1 MRLKIEELEDR
12 NNHLIKNLSSFK
24 DWAINME
31 KNILNSSINKNDS
44 INLETKENKPISVRY
59 ASTYSTRV
67 DKDLVNSSKNNYRNF
82 IHTEV
87 HQKQLLD
94 SLRDVK
100 VITYFKFIYCIY
112 S

>member
-31 KNILNSSINKNDS
+31 KNILSSSINKNDS

-59 ASTYSTRV
+59 ASAYSTRV

-100 VITYFKFIYCIY
+100 IITYNIY
-112 S
+112 

>member
-31 KNILNSSINKNDS
+31 KNILSSSINKNDS

-59 ASTYSTRV
+59 ASAYSTRV

-100 VITYFKFIYCIY
+100 NITYKIY
-112 S
+112 

>member
-31 KNILNSSINKNDS
+31 KNILSSSINKNDS
-44 INLETKENKPISVRY
+44 INFETKENKPISVRY
-59 ASTYSTRV
+59 ASAYSTRV

-100 VITYFKFIYCIY
+100 IITYNIY
-112 S
+112 

>member
-59 ASTYSTRV
+59 ASAYSTRV